1 MAPDVFL
8 FGIIKAVL
16 TVKLIKP
23 IMKYVFGLE
32 KKDKSKQQEQPM
44 FQKAY
49 ASMASVITPKIQE
62 FAGGL
67 K

>member
-1 MAPDVFL
+1 
-8 FGIIKAVL
+8 
-16 TVKLIKP
+16 
-23 IMKYVFGLE
+23 MKYVFGLE